1 MLHTIEQRFEVPA
14 ERLWQVFF
22 FDDEFSAALA
32 ERLRVRVSDSE
43 LQHEGAG
50 PTLLIHRRR
59 SLTPTRVM
67 PAVVDRLLGVQRTIV
82 ESGDF
87 SAQHRRYSV
96 KIELPRVGAR
106 VRCDGEYTWESLPG
120 GGVQRIWQGCC
131 EARIPVIGPTIER
144 YVLGEI
150 EHSLAETF
158 AFTSRWLREHAT
170 KAATSS

>member
-22 FDDEFSAALA
+22 FDDAFAAGLA

-59 SLTPTRVM
+59 SLTPTRVL
-67 PAVVDRLLGVQRTIV
+67 PAAVDRLLGSQRTIV
-82 ESGDF
+82 ESGEF

-96 KIELPRVGAR
+96 KLELPRIAAR
-106 VRCDGEYTWESLPG
+106 VRCEGEYTWESLPEG
-120 GGVQRIWQGCC
+120 GLRRIWHGCC
-131 EARIPVIGPTIER
+131 EARIPVVGPTIER
-144 YVLGEI
+144 YVLAEI
-150 EHSLAETF
+150 ENSLAEAH
-158 AFTSRWLREHAT
+158 AFTCRWLREHAT
-170 KAATSS
+170 RAATSS